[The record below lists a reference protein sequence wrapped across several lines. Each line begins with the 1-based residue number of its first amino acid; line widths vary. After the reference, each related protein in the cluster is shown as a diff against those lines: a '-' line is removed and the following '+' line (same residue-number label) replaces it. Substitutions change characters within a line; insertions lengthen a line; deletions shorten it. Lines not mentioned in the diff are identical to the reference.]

1 MLAQNNSRNE
11 KSEVTHEGLYDVYCF
26 QVLFFFGFFFGFF
39 FVECFLFFFCLFLLF
54 IFILPTTLSLTYF
67 VFHPYLFLSYRYD

>member
-26 QVLFFFGFFFGFF
+26 QVLFFFGFFLVFF
-39 FVECFLFFFCLFLLF
+39 LVFFC
-54 IFILPTTLSLTYF
+54 
-67 VFHPYLFLSYRYD
+67 